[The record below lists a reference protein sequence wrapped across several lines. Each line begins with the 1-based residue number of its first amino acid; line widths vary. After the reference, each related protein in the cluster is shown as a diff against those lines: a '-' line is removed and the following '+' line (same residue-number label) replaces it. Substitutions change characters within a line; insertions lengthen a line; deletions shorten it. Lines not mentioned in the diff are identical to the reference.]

1 MNIDKAAS
9 IDNLSG
15 KFLKDGA
22 NILAKPISKICN
34 LSIEYSNFPTD
45 CQIVK
50 LRLLF
55 KKGSTTSLRNYRP
68 ILILPLKSKIIEKVI
83 LDQAQAFLGENKI
96 LYRFH

>member
-34 LSIEYSNFPTD
+34 LSIEYSIFPTD

-55 KKGSTTSLRNYRP
+55 KKGSATSLRNYRP
-68 ILILPLKSKIIEKVI
+68 ILILPIEIK
-83 LDQAQAFLGENKI
+83 D
-96 LYRFH
+96 H